1 MSAAMHQA
9 PTSAIAD
16 PAYKAGA
23 AALMLSI
30 GALATA
36 YAFQYIGGYEPCP
49 LCEMQRYAYYAG
61 IPLLFLALVLVAT
74 EHAKLATAIFF
85 LVALAFLAN
94 AGLSIYHAG
103 AEWKYWPG
111 PDTCGAVA
119 RPLGG
124 SGGGGLLKQLETTYV
139 IRCDEA
145 PWRMFGLSFAG
156 WNVVISFVI
165 FVAALQAA
173 FAASAANMARKM
185 DEI

>member
-1 MSAAMHQA
+1 MHQA
-9 PTSAIAD
+9 PTTVTAD

-30 GALATA
+30 ASLAIA

-49 LCEMQRYAYYAG
+49 LCEMQRCAYYAG
-61 IPLLFLALVLVAT
+61 IPLLFVALVLVASD
-74 EHAKLATAIFF
+74 HAGWATAIFF

-94 AGLSIYHAG
+94 AGLGIYHAG

-111 PDTCGAVA
+111 PDTCGAVS

-124 SGGGGLLKQLETTYV
+124 GSGGLLKQLEQTYV

-156 WNVVISFVI
+156 WNVVISFLI

-173 FAASAANMARKM
+173 FAASAANTARQM
-185 DEI
+185 REV